1 MFGRRRWKKRDK
13 KNVRAVQKCKLNGGN
28 VVRETNI
35 FLGMGNS

>member
-1 MFGRRRWKKRDK
+1 MEEKGQKECYKQ
-13 KNVRAVQKCKLNGGN
+13 VRAVQKCKLNGGN